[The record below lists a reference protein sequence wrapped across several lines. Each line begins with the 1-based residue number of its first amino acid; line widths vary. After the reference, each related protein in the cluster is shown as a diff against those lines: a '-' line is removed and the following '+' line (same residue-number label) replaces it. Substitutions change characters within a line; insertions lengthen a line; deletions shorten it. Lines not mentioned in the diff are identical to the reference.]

1 MFGGKSIPYTKTHDK
16 KISSLTQQLQDIS
29 YQPQNPFR
37 EFAKFDG
44 NVRIF
49 ALISQ
54 YFHCITYRRF
64 ILGSSWNTSKKIW
77 NFLNHVEARAQ

>member
-1 MFGGKSIPYTKTHDK
+1 MFGGKNISAMKTHER
-16 KISSLTQQLQDIS
+16 KISSLTRQLQDIS

-49 ALISQ
+49 II
-54 YFHCITYRRF
+54 CTK
-64 ILGSSWNTSKKIW
+64 SSLHDLPKVHSRLKW
-77 NFLNHVEARAQ
+77 EYQ